1 MGKIILLF
9 SCLVISFFFSGCDC
23 FTDCHI
29 LPQFTIVDKNTMEDL
44 MTGPNPI
51 YFKDSI
57 MQKIPSDSLFYPIW
71 DTLNNHLTLLFNDTV
86 LLKLN
91 SSDIDTVVV
100 YYTKTKGDR
109 RCCGGVF
116 LEPQTVF
123 YNGAACSYHGN
134 IFLFE
139 K

>member
-1 MGKIILLF
+1 MKKIFLF
-9 SCLVISFFFSGCDC
+9 VLSLAIIRIFSSCDC
-23 FTDCHI
+23 FSSCYI

-44 MTGPNPI
+44 ITGPNPR
-51 YFKDSI
+51 YFRDSL
-57 MQKIPSDSLFYPIW
+57 MQKKLSDSSFIHVF
-71 DTLNNHLTLLFNDTV
+71 DDRLLFNDTV

-91 SSDIDTVVV
+91 STDVDTVVV
-100 YYTKTKGDR
+100 YYNNAKGDR

-116 LEPQTVF
+116 YEPQSVF
-123 YNGAACSYHGN
+123 YNGVACGYHGN